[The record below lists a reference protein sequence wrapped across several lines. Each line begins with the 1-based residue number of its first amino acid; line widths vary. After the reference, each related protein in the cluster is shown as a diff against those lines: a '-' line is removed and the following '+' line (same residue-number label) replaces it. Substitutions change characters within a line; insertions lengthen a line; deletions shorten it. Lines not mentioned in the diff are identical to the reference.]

1 MTDGDW
7 DSATASARSDMKK
20 KPFLFSPGVPA
31 GALYDPGPN
40 DFEKSKE
47 KNLIWFFFFC
57 FLKADSARD
66 RALPIHQTP

>member
-7 DSATASARSDMKK
+7 DSATASAQSDMKK
-20 KPFLFSPGVPA
+20 KPFGFSPGVPV

-40 DFEKSKE
+40 DFEKSEE
-47 KNLIWFFFFC
+47 KNLIWFFFF